1 MPAYEGVRGLVR
13 SKKRGAHL
21 VVAYLVLHPIFPQ
34 KRIELDHIRILW
46 DITAARNCYLSKG
59 EEGRG
64 KTRTVASYSFPVP
77 SKHSIIVRG
86 FRFAGVAAAGV
97 EEDGAVAI
105 AEEWG
110 ATGAEDSP

>member
-1 MPAYEGVRGLVR
+1 LTTFVFY
-13 SKKRGAHL
+13 
-21 VVAYLVLHPIFPQ
+21 
-34 KRIELDHIRILW
+34 

-77 SKHSIIVRG
+77 SKHSIIERG

-97 EEDGAVAI
+97 EEEGAVAI

-110 ATGAEDSP
+110 PTGAVDGP